1 MFGIT
6 PAIVVALSLFTITST
21 ALPASTNSTT
31 PDLVS
36 RGEAV
41 SCYGSGVTVFR
52 APLIDAIGKFCN
64 AVIGRH
70 FGPNADSYTDSY
82 PIDFSHSV
90 GFQPININ
98 IELKSVNGCQFIAD
112 GNCGRLLRRPVDECN
127 TNGEVCISFCTMEVL
142 Y

>member
-1 MFGIT
+1 MFGIS

-21 ALPASTNSTT
+21 ALPAN
-31 PDLVS
+31 LVS

-41 SCYGSGVTVFR
+41 SCYGSGVTASR
-52 APLIDAIGKFCN
+52 APLIDAIGQFCN

-70 FGPNADSYTDSY
+70 FGPNADSYTDFY
-82 PIDFSHSV
+82 PIV
-90 GFQPININ
+90 GSQPININ

-112 GNCGRLLRRPVDECN
+112 GNCGRLLRGPVDECN
-127 TNGEVCISFCTMEVL
+127 TNGEVCIFFCTMEVL

>member
-6 PAIVVALSLFTITST
+6 PAIIVALSLFTITST

-41 SCYGSGVTVFR
+41 SCYGSGVTASR
-52 APLIDAIGKFCN
+52 APLIDAIGQFCN

-70 FGPNADSYTDSY
+70 FGPNADSYTD
-82 PIDFSHSV
+82 
-90 GFQPININ
+90 

>member
-41 SCYGSGVTVFR
+41 SCYGSGLTSPR

-64 AVIGRH
+64 AVIGRD
-70 FGPNADSYTDSY
+70 FGPNADSYTASY
-82 PIDFSHSV
+82 LIPPSTNTPGRID
-90 GFQPININ
+90 

-127 TNGEVCISFCTMEVL
+127 TNGEVCISFCTLEAV

>member
-1 MFGIT
+1 MSFGIS

-41 SCYGSGVTVFR
+41 SCYGSGVTASR
-52 APLIDAIGKFCN
+52 APLIDAIGQFCN
-64 AVIGRH
+64 A
-70 FGPNADSYTDSY
+70 DS
-82 PIDFSHSV
+82 
-90 GFQPININ
+90 QPININ